1 MIDLKGKNIFVT
13 TNPELGW
20 DCVTGVYLANTEQ
33 DVIDYL
39 GDRYDE
45 EMDVIHSKRLTIVQS
60 KSEIRD
66 EKINKVI
73 G

>member
-1 MIDLKGKNIFVT
+1 MIDLKGKRIFVT

-45 EMDVIHSKRLTIVQS
+45 GVDVTTNHCS
-60 KSEIRD
+60 
-66 EKINKVI
+66 
-73 G
+73 